1 MVDFLQYI
9 FLDVAIIHP
18 LIPNWMHS
26 QFLTILSVRK
36 ALSTLIVTTGRIT
49 YELTNGCKTSLKKK
63 KKKKKILYGLFSK
76 LPNLFVW
83 KLFLIK
89 KGSRMHFSSLYPRQY
104 IQSVEKSFGQ
114 N

>member
-63 KKKKKILYGLFSK
+63 KIKKKNSLRPFQQAAQSICMEIISYKKRVKNAFFKLVSK
-76 LPNLFVW
+76 A
-83 KLFLIK
+83 IY
-89 KGSRMHFSSLYPRQY
+89 SIR
-104 IQSVEKSFGQ
+104 
-114 N
+114 